1 MSRFALL
8 LLLPAAL
15 AAQTSITMGGR
26 GGVEGAPPPQRTAP
40 PTPTEDLCAIEGQVL
55 NAVSGEP
62 LKKASLALMR
72 TDISPG
78 EAMLPN
84 SYGTTSDAQGKFA
97 MKDIEPGTYRLLVNR
112 NGYVSMMYGARG
124 AGRPGTALS
133 LSRRQHMKE
142 VIFKLTPHGVIAG
155 RILDEDGEPLPY
167 VRVMLQSYRY
177 IQGRKQLTQSGGGGG
192 STNDLGEYR
201 IFGVAPGKYFLSAA
215 PSPNGMQM
223 AVDRS
228 VNAPPEEDYATTY
241 FPGTTESAAAVQL
254 DVSPGAQL
262 RGVDMTL
269 SKTHTIHVKGHVT
282 HGLTSPGRNN
292 VMVYLTPRNAG
303 GFMGGLRNN
312 PIDAKGNFDIRS
324 VTPGPYNLTAVI
336 NDGNVSYQGRIP
348 IDAGSSNIE
357 GLNVT
362 IGPGLTVSGQLRA
375 EPGATKVDLS
385 TIRLNLR
392 PREVGGMMFGN
403 NMSQGR
409 LTDEGKFEIK
419 DTPPD
424 RYDLNIMGL
433 PSGFYVK
440 SVRTD
445 LADVLLSGLD
455 VSSGAASRVDVVISP
470 NAAAVTGAV
479 QNPKTGNASP
489 GATVVL
495 IPREK
500 ERQEQPSYYKF
511 TISDQNGSFTFKG
524 LTPGEYKAYAWED
537 LEAGAYMDQDVMK
550 PLESKGE
557 AVSLRESDQKTLQL
571 TLIPADSPA
580 AAASGTAGHEF

>member
-1 MSRFALL
+1 VSRFALL
-8 LLLPAAL
+8 LLLPALL
-15 AAQTSITMGGR
+15 AAQTTIVTGGT
-26 GGVEGAPPPQRTAP
+26 GGVGAAPPPQRTAP

-62 LKKASLALMR
+62 LKKASLSLMR

-78 EAMLPN
+78 EGMLPN

-97 MKDIEPGTYRLLVNR
+97 MKDIEPGTYRLMVNR
-112 NGYVSMMYGARG
+112 NGYVTMMYGARG
-124 AGRPGTALS
+124 AGRTGTALS
-133 LSRRQHMKE
+133 LSRQQHMKE

-155 RILDEDGEPLPY
+155 RILDEDGEPLPN

-177 IQGRKQLTQSGGGGG
+177 LQGRKQLTPSGGGSG
-192 STNDLGEYR
+192 TNDLGEYR
-201 IFGVAPGKYFLSAA
+201 IFGVAPGRYFLSAV
-215 PSPNGMQM
+215 PSPTGMMMM

-228 VNAPPEEDYATTY
+228 VNAPPEEDYAATY
-241 FPGTTESAAAVQL
+241 FPGTTDAATAVQL

-282 HGLTSPGRNN
+282 HGLGPGRHN

-303 GFMGGLRNN
+303 GFIGPTRPS
-312 PIDAKGNFDIRS
+312 PIDAKGDFDIRG

-336 NDGNVSYQGRIP
+336 INDGNVSYQGRVP

-357 GLNVT
+357 GLNVI
-362 IGPGLTVSGQLRA
+362 IGPGLTVSGHLRA
-375 EPGATKVDLS
+375 EGDAAKVDLS
-385 TIRLNLR
+385 TIRLGLR
-392 PREVGGMMFGN
+392 PREGGGMMFN

-409 LTDEGKFEIK
+409 LTDEGSFEIK
-419 DTPPD
+419 GTPPD

-433 PSGFYVK
+433 PAGFYVK
-440 SVRTD
+440 SIRTD
-445 LADVLLSGLD
+445 QTDVLLSGLD
-455 VSSGAASRVDVVISP
+455 VTSGAAARVDVVISP
-470 NAAAVTGAV
+470 NAAAVTGVV

-495 IPREK
+495 IPQEK
-500 ERQEQPSYYKF
+500 ERRERQSYYQI
-511 TISDQNGSFTFKG
+511 TTSDQNGSFTFKG
-524 LTPGEYKAYAWED
+524 VNPGDYKAYAWED

-550 PLESKGE
+550 PVESRGE
-557 AVSLRESDQKTLQL
+557 ALSLRESDQKTLQL
-571 TLIPADSPA
+571 TLIPADSA
-580 AAASGTAGHEF
+580 AAAGR